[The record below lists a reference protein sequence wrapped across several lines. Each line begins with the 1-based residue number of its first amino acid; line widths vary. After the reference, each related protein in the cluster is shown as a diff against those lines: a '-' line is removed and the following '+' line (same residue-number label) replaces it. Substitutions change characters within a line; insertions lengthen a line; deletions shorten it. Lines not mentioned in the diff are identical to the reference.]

1 MILCCLLDGINR
13 LLLPSLLVSVKALLP
28 AYVSFSPVLVSSTV
42 RRVDTSRI
50 MDLELVVLRPD
61 GMAQTLNSVNFEVLL
76 HIDVNILRRLV
87 SLKFVANRMH
97 KIISNLFG
105 QIPLLLWR
113 PIVSSLTL
121 INV

>member
-1 MILCCLLDGINR
+1 
-13 LLLPSLLVSVKALLP
+13 
-28 AYVSFSPVLVSSTV
+28 
-42 RRVDTSRI
+42 

-76 HIDVNILRRLV
+76 HIDVNILRRPV
-87 SLKFVANRMH
+87 SLKFVTDRMH

-105 QIPLLLWR
+105 QIPLFLWR

-121 INV
+121 INA

>member
-50 MDLELVVLRPD
+50 MDLELIVLRSD
-61 GMAQTLNSVNFEVLL
+61 GMAQTLNPVNFEVLL

-121 INV
+121 INA